1 MKSIIVFLAFSLLT
15 ICHSTSYAQ
24 NNATKKDTTIYS
36 VVDKYPVL
44 IANNQHYEIER
55 ISEFIQKNTLYP
67 NNDADCQGSVIIS
80 IIVEKDGTVKKKEF
94 VRKLCLGFDENAM
107 KVIDLMVKWKPGIR
121 NGKTVRTKLNLIV
134 KWKLE

>member
-24 NNATKKDTTIYS
+24 KNATKKNTTIYS

-94 VRKLCLGFDENAM
+94 VRKLCPGFDENAM